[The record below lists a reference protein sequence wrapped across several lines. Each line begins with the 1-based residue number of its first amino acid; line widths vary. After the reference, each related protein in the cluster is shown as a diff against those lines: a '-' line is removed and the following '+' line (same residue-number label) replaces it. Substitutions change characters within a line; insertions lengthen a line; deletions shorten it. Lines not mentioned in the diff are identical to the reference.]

1 MPRKSPIPDSQ
12 RMLARNIAR
21 RAWRESMCNGDR
33 AKDLLGGY
41 LSREIGQGWLR
52 EATDIAE
59 MLIEHWD
66 ELDVHHPTVHWV
78 EGEPV

>member
-21 RAWRESMCNGDR
+21 RAWSEAIGNSARS
-33 AKDLLGGY
+33 KDLLGGY

-59 MLIEHWD
+59 LLIDHWD
-66 ELDVHHPTVHWV
+66 ENAVTSPTIEWI
-78 EGEPV
+78 EGEPK